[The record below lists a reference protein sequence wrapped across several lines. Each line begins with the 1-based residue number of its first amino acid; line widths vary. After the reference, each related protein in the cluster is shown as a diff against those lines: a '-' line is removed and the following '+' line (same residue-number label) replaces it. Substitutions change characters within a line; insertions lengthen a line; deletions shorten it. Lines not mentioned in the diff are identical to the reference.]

1 MDASLSTAS
10 LTYST
15 QEGQRNE
22 FADFTLP
29 YWLEPIQQ
37 RLSLDD
43 VVPSG
48 QRVRFDLTDLYTTTP
63 SPTGTITED

>member
-22 FADFTLP
+22 FADFTVP
-29 YWLEPIQQ
+29 YWTEPIQH

-43 VVPSG
+43 VLPQG
-48 QRVRFDLTDLYTTTP
+48 QRIRFDLSDLYTNP
-63 SPTGTITED
+63 QNPISPIVED

>member
-29 YWLEPIQQ
+29 YWMEPIQQ
-37 RLSLDD
+37 RLSMDD
-43 VVPSG
+43 VVLPG
-48 QRVRFDLTDLYTTTP
+48 ERVRFDLTELFTVP
-63 SPTGTITED
+63 NSPNGP